1 MFPEL
6 TNFAYCTFVV
16 YTDFGVEPQEM
27 SFSELEAF
35 RSEVDAAYNKYSN
48 RFDMLS

>member
-16 YTDFGVEPQEM
+16 YTDFGVEPLNVI
-27 SFSELEAF
+27 FSNYFKKRLLPYVKDEYIL
-35 RSEVDAAYNKYSN
+35 
-48 RFDMLS
+48 